1 MSKLLNLDVA
11 IARILERFECLPPE
25 TLPLPETLNRV
36 LAEDLI
42 SDIQLPPFDNS
53 AMDGFAIQAADS
65 HNASNETPVTL
76 KLVMDIPAGVF
87 PQQKLE
93 AGQAA
98 RIMTGAP
105 IPDGADAIIPV
116 EDTDV
121 DFSDLDKPMP
131 ETVALHKQV
140 EKGAEIRF
148 AGENIDVGQT
158 ILSSGTVIR
167 PAEIGMLASL
177 GHSNVAVVRKPKI
190 VIVGT
195 GDELVGIDED
205 LAPGKIR
212 DSNSYTLSALAR
224 QDGAEAI
231 RLPIAPDNP
240 DAIRKLF
247 QNALA
252 QNPDLIIS
260 SAGVSVGA
268 ADYVR
273 SIIEELGEIGFWRIN
288 IRPGKPLAFGRIA
301 DVPFFGLP
309 GNPVSAMVTYDV
321 LVRPALLKMGGRQDN
336 SQYIEAITGEVMRSD
351 GRRTFARVQIE
362 RENGQFV
369 AYATGTQSSGALV
382 SMVKADGLLIIP
394 ENNRLIETGTKL
406 KVKLLRSL
414 ELES

>member
-273 SIIEELGEIGFWRIN
+273 SIIEELGEIGFWQIN
-288 IRPGKPLAFGRIA
+288 IRRA
-301 DVPFFGLP
+301 
-309 GNPVSAMVTYDV
+309 
-321 LVRPALLKMGGRQDN
+321 
-336 SQYIEAITGEVMRSD
+336 
-351 GRRTFARVQIE
+351 
-362 RENGQFV
+362 
-369 AYATGTQSSGALV
+369 
-382 SMVKADGLLIIP
+382 
-394 ENNRLIETGTKL
+394 NRLPLGE
-406 KVKLLRSL
+406 LLMSHSL
-414 ELES
+414 VYRAILFQQW

>member
-177 GHSNVAVVRKPKI
+177 GHSNVAVVRKPKV

-252 QNPDLIIS
+252 QKPDLIIS

-288 IRPGKPLAFGRIA
+288 IRPGKPLAFGRIG

-351 GRRTFARVQIE
+351 GRRTFARVRIE